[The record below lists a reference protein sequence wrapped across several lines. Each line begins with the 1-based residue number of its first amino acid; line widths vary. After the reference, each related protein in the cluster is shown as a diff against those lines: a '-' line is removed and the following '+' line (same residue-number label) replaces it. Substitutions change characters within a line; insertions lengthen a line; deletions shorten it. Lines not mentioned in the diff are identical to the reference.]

1 MKKKLKIVFALI
13 ILSLCGI
20 IFFQIYWVVNAYR
33 VNKEKFDTNIDLA
46 MQRAIND
53 CKKDYLD
60 SLRKLIASRL
70 SPPETRLKVDTE
82 VYQFDHSIRFI
93 HIDSISNLFHAIRDN
108 RLIPFPEIDQY
119 KKQIGHK
126 ATQREVLAQVSFNT
140 PALMSNILRIFG
152 EYDIATHG
160 IIGSYTPGYSNEPYI
175 PADRILK
182 FDKGLHNTIYELKSN
197 YRQSDSLKIAS
208 HLAAELEKL
217 NIKAPFL
224 LRIAERSMA
233 PQRSNARY
241 SETSEYSY
249 KYHGFRLFLPIVG
262 PELFVKAVI
271 GNAQTAII
279 KKMVLT
285 LLMSALLI
293 VFTIFCFWYI
303 FKTIMRQKKLAELKD
318 DFINNMTHELKTPI
332 ATMTVA
338 IEGLQKFNALNDPE
352 KTQRYLQA
360 SRNELMRLN
369 DIVSRVLNVAAFGDK
384 EVKLVKERI
393 NIDDLVKDVIDTEEL
408 KADKKVDITYEN
420 KSDLVTIDADKLHF
434 RNVLVNLVDN
444 AIKYSNESVLIKIT
458 CYKVGSNALFS
469 VKDNGIGIP
478 NSHINLVF
486 TKFHRVPTGN
496 VHNVKG
502 TGLGLN
508 YVKYVVEAHGG
519 NVMAQSEVNT
529 GSEFIISIPIING

>member
-1 MKKKLKIVFALI
+1 MKNKLKIVFALI

-53 CKKDYLD
+53 CKRDYLD
-60 SLRKLIASRL
+60 SLRTVIAIRL

-82 VYQFDHSIRFI
+82 VYRFDHNIRFI
-93 HIDSISNLFHAIRDN
+93 HIDSISNLFHAIKDN

-126 ATQREVLAQVSFNT
+126 ATQGEVLAQISFNT
-140 PALMSNILRIFG
+140 PALMSNILRVFG
-152 EYDIATHG
+152 EYDIATRG
-160 IIGSYTPGYSNEPYI
+160 ITGSYTPGYSSEPYI
-175 PADRILK
+175 PTDRIMR
-182 FDKGLHNTIYELKSN
+182 FDKGLHNTIYELKGN
-197 YRQSDSLKIAS
+197 YRQSDSLKIS
-208 HLAAELEKL
+208 RHLTAELERV
-217 NIKAPFL
+217 NIKTPFL
-224 LRIAERSMA
+224 LRISEKAGASK
-233 PQRSNARY
+233 RSNARY
-241 SETSEYSY
+241 SETSEHSY

-271 GNAQTAII
+271 GNAQHAII

-285 LLMSALLI
+285 LVMSALLI
-293 VFTIFCFWYI
+293 IFTIFCFWYI

-318 DFINNMTHELKTPI
+318 DFINNMTHELKTPL

-338 IEGLQKFNALNDPE
+338 IEGLQKFNVLNDPE

-393 NIDDLVKDVIDTEEL
+393 NIDELVKDVIDTEQL

-420 KSDLVTIDADKLHF
+420 KSDLETIDADKLHF

-444 AIKYSNESVLIKIT
+444 AIKYSNESVLVKIT
-458 CYKVGSNALFS
+458 CYKVGNNALIS

-478 NSHINLVF
+478 NSHISQIFN
-486 TKFHRVPTGN
+486 KFHRVPTGN

-502 TGLGLN
+502 TGLGLS
-508 YVKYVVEAHGG
+508 YVKYVIEAHAG
-519 NVMAQSEVNT
+519 NVIAESDINA
-529 GSEFIISIPIING
+529 GSEFIISIPIVNG

>member
-33 VNKEKFDTNIDLA
+33 VNKEKFDANIDLA
-46 MQRAIND
+46 MQRAINN

-60 SLRKLIASRL
+60 SLRILIAKRL

-82 VYQFDHSIRFI
+82 VYRFDHSIRFI
-93 HIDSISNLFHAIRDN
+93 HIDSISNLFHAVRDN
-108 RLIPFPEIDQY
+108 RLISFPEIDQY
-119 KKQIGHK
+119 KNQIGHK
-126 ATQREVLAQVSFNT
+126 ANQREVLAQAAFNI
-140 PALMSNILRIFG
+140 PALMSNLLIEFG
-152 EYDIATHG
+152 EYDIASHG
-160 IIGSYTPGYSNEPYI
+160 ITGSYTPGYSDEPYI
-175 PADRILK
+175 PAERIIK

-197 YRQSDSLKIAS
+197 YRQSDSLKIFS
-208 HLAAELEKL
+208 HLTAELKKL
-217 NIKAPFL
+217 NIKAGFL
-224 LRIAERSMA
+224 LRISELSMA
-233 PQRSNARY
+233 PERPNAHY
-241 SETSEYSY
+241 SETGEYSY

-271 GNAQTAII
+271 GNAQSAIV
-279 KKMVLT
+279 KKMLLT
-285 LLMSALLI
+285 LVMSALLI

-384 EVKLVKERI
+384 EVTLVKERI
-393 NIDDLVKDVIDTEEL
+393 NIDELVRDVMETEEL
-408 KADKKVDITYEN
+408 KADKKVELTYEN
-420 KSDLVTIDADKLHF
+420 KSDLETIDADKLHF

-444 AIKYSNESVLIKIT
+444 AIKYSNETVEIKIT
-458 CYKVGSNALFS
+458 CYRVGNNALFS

-478 NSHINLVF
+478 NSHISQVF
-486 TKFHRVPTGN
+486 QKFHRVPTGN

-519 NVMAQSEVNT
+519 NVMAQSEVNA

>member
-33 VNKEKFDTNIDLA
+33 VNKEKFDANIDLA

-60 SLRKLIASRL
+60 SLRTLIAKRL

-82 VYQFDHSIRFI
+82 VYRFDHSVRFI
-93 HIDSISNLFHAIRDN
+93 HIDSISNLFHATRDN
-108 RLIPFPEIDQY
+108 RLIPFPEIDIY
-119 KKQIGHK
+119 KKQIGHE
-126 ATQREVLAQVSFNT
+126 ANQREVLAQAAFNI
-140 PALMSNILRIFG
+140 PALMSNLLREFG
-152 EYDIATHG
+152 EYDIASHG
-160 IIGSYTPGYSNEPYI
+160 IIGSYTPGYSSEPYI
-175 PADRILK
+175 PADRIMK

-197 YRQSDSLKIAS
+197 YRESDSLKIFS
-208 HLAAELEKL
+208 YLTAELKKL
-217 NIKAPFL
+217 NIKAGFL
-224 LRIAERSMA
+224 LRISERSMA
-233 PQRSNARY
+233 PERPNAHY
-241 SETSEYSY
+241 SETGEYSY
-249 KYHGFRLFLPIVG
+249 KYHGFRLFLPIIG

-271 GNAQTAII
+271 GNAQSAIV
-279 KKMVLT
+279 KKMLLT
-285 LLMSALLI
+285 LVMSALLI

-303 FKTIMRQKKLAELKD
+303 FKIIMRQKKLAELKD

-393 NIDDLVKDVIDTEEL
+393 DIDELVRDVMETEEL
-408 KADKKVDITYEN
+408 KADKKVELTYEN
-420 KSDLVTIDADKLHF
+420 KSDLKTIDADKLHF

-444 AIKYSNESVLIKIT
+444 AIKYSNESVLINIT
-458 CYKVGSNALFS
+458 CYKVGNNALFS

-478 NSHINLVF
+478 NSHISQVF
-486 TKFHRVPTGN
+486 QKFHRVPTGN

-519 NVMAQSEVNT
+519 NVMAQSEVNA

>member
-1 MKKKLKIVFALI
+1 
-13 ILSLCGI
+13 
-20 IFFQIYWVVNAYR
+20 
-33 VNKEKFDTNIDLA
+33 
-46 MQRAIND
+46 
-53 CKKDYLD
+53 
-60 SLRKLIASRL
+60 
-70 SPPETRLKVDTE
+70 
-82 VYQFDHSIRFI
+82 
-93 HIDSISNLFHAIRDN
+93 
-108 RLIPFPEIDQY
+108 
-119 KKQIGHK
+119 
-126 ATQREVLAQVSFNT
+126 
-140 PALMSNILRIFG
+140 
-152 EYDIATHG
+152 
-160 IIGSYTPGYSNEPYI
+160 
-175 PADRILK
+175 
-182 FDKGLHNTIYELKSN
+182 
-197 YRQSDSLKIAS
+197 
-208 HLAAELEKL
+208 
-217 NIKAPFL
+217 
-224 LRIAERSMA
+224 
-233 PQRSNARY
+233 
-241 SETSEYSY
+241 
-249 KYHGFRLFLPIVG
+249 
-262 PELFVKAVI
+262 VKAVI
-271 GNAQTAII
+271 ENAQNAII

-369 DIVSRVLNVAAFGDK
+369 DIVSRVLNVAALGDK
-384 EVKLVKERI
+384 EVMLLKERI
-393 NIDDLVKDVIDTEEL
+393 NIDDLVRDVMGTEEL

-420 KSDLVTIDADKLHF
+420 KSDLETIDADKLHF

-444 AIKYSNESVLIKIT
+444 AIKYSNESVLIRIT

-519 NVMAQSEVNT
+519 NVIAQSEVNA
-529 GSEFIISIPIING
+529 GSEFIISIPIVNG

>member
-46 MQRAIND
+46 MQRAIDD

-60 SLRKLIASRL
+60 SLRVLIAKRL
-70 SPPETRLKVDTE
+70 SPPETKLKVDTE
-82 VYQFDHSIRFI
+82 TYRFDHSIKFI
-93 HIDSISNLFHAIRDN
+93 YIDSISNLFHAIADK

-119 KKQIGHK
+119 KKQIGHE
-126 ATQREVLAQVSFNT
+126 ANQREVLAQVAFNI
-140 PALMSNILRIFG
+140 PALMSNILRVFG

-175 PADRILK
+175 PADRIMR
-182 FDKGLHNTIYELKSN
+182 FDKGLHNSIYELKSN
-197 YRQSDSLKIAS
+197 YRQSDSLKIFR

-224 LRIAERSMA
+224 LRISEQSMA
-233 PQRSNARY
+233 PKRSNAHY
-241 SETSEYSY
+241 SETREYSY

-393 NIDDLVKDVIDTEEL
+393 NIDDLVRDVMDTEQL

-420 KSDLVTIDADKLHF
+420 KSDLETIDADKLHF

-444 AIKYSNESVLIKIT
+444 AIKYSNDPVLIKIT

-508 YVKYVVEAHGG
+508 YVKYAIEAHGG
-519 NVMAQSEVNT
+519 NVIAQSEVNA

>member
-1 MKKKLKIVFALI
+1 MKNKLKIVFALI

-53 CKKDYLD
+53 CKRDYLD
-60 SLRKLIASRL
+60 SLRTVIAIRL
-70 SPPETRLKVDTE
+70 SPPETQLKVDTE
-82 VYQFDHSIRFI
+82 VYRFDHSIRFI
-93 HIDSISNLFHAIRDN
+93 HIDSISNLFHAIKDN

-126 ATQREVLAQVSFNT
+126 ATQREVLAQISFNT
-140 PALMSNILRIFG
+140 PALMSNILRVFG

-160 IIGSYTPGYSNEPYI
+160 ITGSYTPGYSSEPYI
-175 PADRILK
+175 PTDRIMR

-197 YRQSDSLKIAS
+197 YRQSDSLKIS
-208 HLAAELEKL
+208 RHLTAELEKV
-217 NIKAPFL
+217 NIKAAFL
-224 LRIAERSMA
+224 LRISEKAGA
-233 PQRSNARY
+233 PKRSNARY
-241 SETSEYSY
+241 SETREYSY

-271 GNAQTAII
+271 GNAQHAII

-285 LLMSALLI
+285 LVMSALLI
-293 VFTIFCFWYI
+293 IFTIFCFWYI

-318 DFINNMTHELKTPI
+318 DFINNMTHELKTPL

-369 DIVSRVLNVAAFGDK
+369 DIVSRVLNVAAFGDR

-393 NIDDLVKDVIDTEEL
+393 NIDKLVKDVIDTEQL

-420 KSDLVTIDADKLHF
+420 KSDLETIDADKLHF

-444 AIKYSNESVLIKIT
+444 AIKYSNEPVLVKIT
-458 CYKVGSNALFS
+458 CYKVGNNVLIS

-478 NSHINLVF
+478 NSHISQIFN
-486 TKFHRVPTGN
+486 KFHRVPTGN

-502 TGLGLN
+502 TGLGLS
-508 YVKYVVEAHGG
+508 YVKYVIEAHAG
-519 NVMAQSEVNT
+519 NVIAESDINA
-529 GSEFIISIPIING
+529 GSEFIISIPIANG

>member
-46 MQRAIND
+46 MQRAVND

-60 SLRKLIASRL
+60 SLRTLIAKRL

-82 VYQFDHSIRFI
+82 VYRFDHNIRFI

-108 RLIPFPEIDQY
+108 RLIPVPEIDQY

-140 PALMSNILRIFG
+140 PALMSNILSVFA

-175 PADRILK
+175 PADRIMK
-182 FDKGLHNTIYELKSN
+182 FDIGLHNTIYELKSN
-197 YRQSDSLKIAS
+197 YRQSDSLKIS
-208 HLAAELEKL
+208 RQLTAELEKV

-224 LRIAERSMA
+224 LRISERPMA
-233 PQRSNARY
+233 PERSNAHY
-241 SETSEYSY
+241 SETGEYSY

-271 GNAQTAII
+271 ENAQTAII

-393 NIDDLVKDVIDTEEL
+393 NIDELVKDVMETEQL
-408 KADKKVDITYEN
+408 KADKKVEITYEN
-420 KSDLVTIDADKLHF
+420 KSDLETIDADRLHF

-444 AIKYSNESVLIKIT
+444 AIKYSNDPVLIKIT

-508 YVKYVVEAHGG
+508 YVKYVIEAHGG
-519 NVMAQSEVNT
+519 NVMAQSEVNA